1 MRLICLQNKS
11 RLIELGPIID
21 TSAEEQWFFAQPQ
34 LDMSFSS
41 IKELYWVCEGSDEK
55 SQIRQLKASP
65 GIETPRFHCGWY
77 RLQPRLGNLSSFMS
91 CGAARK
97 IKTCPG

>member
-11 RLIELGPIID
+11 RLVELGPIID

-65 GIETPRFHCGWY
+65 GTSLEVQGLRLLASTAGGTGSSPGW
-77 RLQPRLGNLSSFMS
+77 G
-91 CGAARK
+91 
-97 IKTCPG
+97 T